1 MRRLRQ
7 AAVAL
12 AVLVAVLLAAASFSF
27 SGGRT
32 FELVDERG
40 APIDPA
46 YVAYSYVGPIVNPV
60 HSISYL
66 ARPLALGR
74 SDSRGRVIVPAVF
87 HTRSPLPIRTPPSLH
102 VRLVYVPRL
111 HNAWG
116 NLNEQASSQPGIFTI
131 ETPGTRAI
139 VSDLSGKPE
148 PWAGT
153 LSNLS
158 SLINELIA
166 PVVDGRVLVSTD
178 PLTVAL
184 TRELIAH
191 FRQEYEAFLADYRDV
206 LRPVPEMPAYLRWS
220 TADEQRRWK
229 ESADL
234 SVAREPTWGVI
245 AERLYARERRHYE
258 AWEKRR

>member
-12 AVLVAVLLAAASFSF
+12 AVLAAVLLAAASFSF

-32 FELVDERG
+32 FELVDERA

-46 YVAYSYVGPIVNPV
+46 YVAYSYFGSIVNPV
-60 HSISYL
+60 DSITYR
-66 ARPLALGR
+66 AKPLA
-74 SDSRGRVIVPAVF
+74 RGRVIVPAAF
-87 HTRSPLPIRTPPSLH
+87 HTRSPLPIGTGPSLH

-131 ETPGTRAI
+131 ETPGKRAI
-139 VSDLSGKPE
+139 VSDLTAKPE

-158 SLINELIA
+158 ALINELIA
-166 PVVDGRVLVSTD
+166 PVIDGRVLVSTD
-178 PLTVAL
+178 PVTVSL

-191 FRQEYEAFLADYRDV
+191 FRQEYEAFLASYGDV
-206 LRPVPEMPAYLRWS
+206 PRPAPEMPASLRWS
-220 TADEQRRWK
+220 TADEQRRWQ

-234 SVAREPTWGVI
+234 SLAREPRWGVMV
-245 AERLYARERRHYE
+245 ERLYARALRNFEE
-258 AWEKRR
+258 WEKRR